1 MKEKLSKVCLEHIV
15 NGLNC
20 STSSNLKVV
29 ENKDGIFIIDEKDSE
44 DIKNKLHLKI
54 NTDNNEFKISISNYN
69 TQFENQYKELFD
81 KSLLF
86 SSKVVNKV
94 FELIISDDTLCT
106 STSMIT
112 EVICKFIKMQ
122 MIGK

>member
-44 DIKNKLHLKI
+44 DIKNKLHLRI
-54 NTDNNEFKISISNYN
+54 NQDNDELKISVVKYN
-69 TQFENQYKELFD
+69 PQFEKKYQELFK
-81 KSLLF
+81 KSSLF
-86 SSKVVNKV
+86 DTEIVKKV
-94 FELIISDDTLCT
+94 FELVTSDDTLCT